1 MAPLPRSGSRARESG
16 GQSVLTPRRGGCQRE
31 TLRPGLT
38 GRWAGRG
45 SVTVQEQSNPDL
57 KLTRSRR
64 ELIPRA
70 GRAAPLP
77 HARSSRPGTSRAN
90 PSLQTDA
97 GGESRCRRR
106 PPVPPLRR
114 CWGKKF
120 SNFFFL
126 FFFLSI
132 CKHPPSPGSKLGN
145 EVWPSRAR
153 RLGNAHSAIP
163 CPAPDPLT

>member
-1 MAPLPRSGSRARESG
+1 MALLPRSGSRARESG

-31 TLRPGLT
+31 TPGPGLT

-57 KLTRSRR
+57 KLTRSGR

-90 PSLQTDA
+90 PSPQTGA

-120 SNFFFL
+120 SNFFFSFQFANTPL
-126 FFFLSI
+126 LLAQSWGMK
-132 CKHPPSPGSKLGN
+132 CGPPG
-145 EVWPSRAR
+145 AR
-153 RLGNAHSAIP
+153 RLGNTHSSIP